1 VAPLEGSAVLM
12 ALEAFLPVSGGR
24 DEAALLQRSAMV
36 TRGSV
41 LGVARGWTDNKGNP
55 AIHSRAMTTK
65 YPLLL
70 VLIEL
75 SAQSE
80 LRGLEL
86 DLGWAPREVNCE
98 ADALSNGQAKGFDP
112 ALRVHVRPSKIPWV
126 YMREMEAAA
135 KEFAGDVARTKQ
147 VLKLVP
153 RSEVAAKR
161 RRAEDR
167 LKFRDP
173 W

>member
-1 VAPLEGSAVLM
+1 
-12 ALEAFLPVSGGR
+12 
-24 DEAALLQRSAMV
+24 
-36 TRGSV
+36 
-41 LGVARGWTDNKGNP
+41 
-55 AIHSRAMTTK
+55 
-65 YPLLL
+65 
-70 VLIEL
+70 
-75 SAQSE
+75 
-80 LRGLEL
+80 
-86 DLGWAPREVNCE
+86 
-98 ADALSNGQAKGFDP
+98 
-112 ALRVHVRPSKIPWV
+112 
-126 YMREMEAAA
+126 MEAAA